1 MEFFD
6 NQYLK
11 NRTITRNPYLLFSPF
26 LLFFITYA
34 VKFHSNALI
43 GDEGGYVFFANNL
56 LKGYFSPPAPDI
68 NLWWGPGYPI
78 ILMPF
83 IGFRLPLIFIPL
95 MNAAFQYLSIVFL
108 FKASSQLA
116 NFRKAFVVSLLWAL
130 CYSAYTYIPLI
141 LTEPFTAFL
150 ISLLVFELVRVFNP
164 IVKRKI
170 YLAGMIIGYLA
181 LTKIIFGYV
190 IPIILTGSIFLW
202 LLNRKAQN
210 YRKTVLIMLVAFITT
225 LPYLAYTYNLTG
237 KVFYFGN
244 SGGMSLY
251 WMSTPYENEY
261 GDWNNES
268 FTDNQADAGNPE
280 RMSKLKSNHQKDIDQ
295 VFKFKGIEKDEAYK
309 KIAIQNIKSHPMKY
323 VKNIFSNI
331 SRSFFGFPQTYSYQT
346 PLLKVWYF
354 AILFSLILFCL
365 SFTLFNWKRIIYPV
379 RFLLV
384 FIFVYF
390 AGSSLISIDNRQFVI
405 IVPAIL
411 FWIGYILQKTT
422 SVKLK
427 FSGVKND

>member
-1 MEFFD
+1 
-6 NQYLK
+6 
-11 NRTITRNPYLLFSPF
+11 
-26 LLFFITYA
+26 
-34 VKFHSNALI
+34 
-43 GDEGGYVFFANNL
+43 
-56 LKGYFSPPAPDI
+56 
-68 NLWWGPGYPI
+68 
-78 ILMPF
+78 
-83 IGFRLPLIFIPL
+83 
-95 MNAAFQYLSIVFL
+95 
-108 FKASSQLA
+108 
-116 NFRKAFVVSLLWAL
+116 
-130 CYSAYTYIPLI
+130 
-141 LTEPFTAFL
+141 
-150 ISLLVFELVRVFNP
+150 
-164 IVKRKI
+164 
-170 YLAGMIIGYLA
+170 
-181 LTKIIFGYV
+181 
-190 IPIILTGSIFLW
+190 
-202 LLNRKAQN
+202 
-210 YRKTVLIMLVAFITT
+210 